1 MEHEFVNIDY
11 DKEYVIKEMQESGLY
26 KSAPYWT
33 QITIHLML
41 TGEISHGTVLAK
53 AMEYCKEETGNC
65 TWYDIP
71 EKFWRKAVSELINFG
86 SDCFGLCKS
95 ASCKSEKQK
104 A

>member
-53 AMEYCKEETGNC
+53 AMEYCKEEIG
-65 TWYDIP
+65 
-71 EKFWRKAVSELINFG
+71 RAHV
-86 SDCFGLCKS
+86 
-95 ASCKSEKQK
+95 
-104 A
+104 